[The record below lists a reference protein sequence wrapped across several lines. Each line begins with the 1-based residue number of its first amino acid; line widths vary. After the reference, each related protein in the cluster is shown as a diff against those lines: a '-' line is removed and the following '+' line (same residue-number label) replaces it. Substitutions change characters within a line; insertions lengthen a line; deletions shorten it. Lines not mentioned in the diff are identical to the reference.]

1 MHSQAVGAAVLALA
15 AAAATIAQEP
25 ARPTF
30 RANTR
35 LVQVN
40 VVVHDRSG
48 NPVGDLAAAD
58 FTLFEGGKQQP
69 IELFAIETHQALAA
83 SRLAVPPNTFSNRLE
98 GVAGGTV
105 TVVLFD
111 RLNTRFED
119 QKPAKDHI
127 VKVLAGLQPG
137 DRVALY
143 VLEADIVRV
152 LHDFTND
159 ATGLVRVLTRYLAGM
174 TSRELE
180 LSEAPAP
187 DFGSTGS
194 AALDAEMAAWV
205 ERTTEAINAQYARRR
220 GEYTADALEGIANHL
235 AGVRGRKNLIWVS
248 SAFPLVIY
256 DFMGARSMT
265 PEINRASRAINN
277 ANIAVYPVD
286 ARGLV
291 GAFTGPPPAP
301 GTPATFTTLGTV
313 MPNIDTMQTLAENT
327 GGRAFYNTNALG
339 DAVRRAM
346 DDSRVTYVLGYYP
359 SHGTWDGK
367 FREIKVEVK
376 RKGLDVRHR
385 KGYLAVP
392 TQPQQTAEGRAAALG
407 DAIRSPLEATGI
419 GLTASVERS
428 GAPSRDATLAIQVDA
443 RSITWDRRGDEWAGA
458 LDVVIGQSDAE
469 AKFFKS
475 MDTVVNLS
483 ANAERYAQMLDEGF
497 TLTHKVTLR
506 ADVSRLHIVVRDV
519 PSRTTGSLIIAAG
532 RIRN

>member
-1 MHSQAVGAAVLALA
+1 MRIRAIIVAVVFLASAVS
-15 AAAATIAQEP
+15 AQEP

-58 FTLFEGGKQQP
+58 FTLFEGGKQHP

-83 SRLAVPPNTFSNRLE
+83 SRLAVPPNTFSNHLE

-119 QKPAKDHI
+119 QKPAKDQI
-127 VKVLAGLQPG
+127 VKVLAGLQPS

-143 VLEADIVRV
+143 VLESDTVRV

-159 ATGLVRVLTRYLAGM
+159 AAGLVRVLTRYLAGM

-187 DFGSTGS
+187 DLGTTGV
-194 AALDAEMAAWV
+194 AALDAEAEAWLKQ
-205 ERTTEAINAQYARRR
+205 TTEAINALYTRRR
-220 GEYTADALEGIANHL
+220 GEYTTDALEGIANHL

-248 SAFPLVIY
+248 SAFPLVTY
-256 DFMGARSMT
+256 DFMGPRSLT
-265 PEINRASRAINN
+265 PEINRATRAINN

-286 ARGLV
+286 ARGLI
-291 GAFTGPPPAP
+291 GAFTGAPPAP
-301 GTPATFTTLGTV
+301 GTPAQFTTLATV
-313 MPNIDTMQTLAENT
+313 MPNMDTMRTIAEDT
-327 GGRAFYNTNALG
+327 GGRAYVNTNAIG

-359 SHGTWDGK
+359 SHGNWDGK
-367 FREIKVEVK
+367 FREIKVDIN
-376 RKGLDVRHR
+376 RKGLEVRHR
-385 KGYLAVP
+385 KGYLAIP
-392 TQPQQTAEGRAAALG
+392 PQPQQTAAGRAAALG

-419 GLTASVERS
+419 GLTASVDRA
-428 GAPSRDATLAIQVDA
+428 GAPSRDAMLTIQVDA
-443 RSITWDRRGDEWAGA
+443 RSITWDKRGDEWVGA
-458 LDVVIGQSDAE
+458 LDVLVGQSETDH
-469 AKFFKS
+469 KFVKS
-475 MDTVVNLS
+475 MDTIVNLS
-483 ANAERYAQMLDEGF
+483 VNAERYAQMMVEGF
-497 TLTHKVTLR
+497 TLTHKITLR
-506 ADVSRLHIVVRDV
+506 QGVARLHIVIRDV
-519 PSRTTGSLIIAAG
+519 SSRTTGSLIIPVG
-532 RIRN
+532 RIRNQ

>member
-1 MHSQAVGAAVLALA
+1 MRIR
-15 AAAATIAQEP
+15 ATIVAVVLLASAVSAQEP

-58 FTLFEGGKQQP
+58 FKLFEGGKEHP
-69 IELFAIETHQALAA
+69 VELFAIETHQALAA
-83 SRLAVPPNTFSNRLE
+83 SRLAVPPNTFSNHLE

-119 QKPAKDHI
+119 QKPAKDQI
-127 VKVLAGLQPG
+127 VKVLAGLQPS

-143 VLEADIVRV
+143 VLEADTVRV

-159 ATGLVRVLTRYLAGM
+159 AAGLVRVLTRYLAGV

-187 DFGSTGS
+187 DLGTTGIP
-194 AALDAEMAAWV
+194 AIDAEMEAWV
-205 ERTTEAINAQYARRR
+205 QQTTEAINALFTSKR
-220 GEYTADALEGIANHL
+220 GEYTTDALEGIANHL

-248 SAFPLVIY
+248 SAFPLVIS
-256 DFMGARSMT
+256 DFMGPRSLT

-286 ARGLV
+286 TRGLI

-301 GTPATFTTLGTV
+301 GTPAQFTTLATV
-313 MPNIDTMQTLAENT
+313 MPNMDTMRTIAENT
-327 GGRAFYNTNALG
+327 GGRAYVNTNAIG

-346 DDSRVTYVLGYYP
+346 DDSRVSYVLGYYP
-359 SHGTWDGK
+359 SHGKWDGK
-367 FREIKVEVK
+367 FREIKVDVTT

-385 KGYLAVP
+385 KGYLAIP
-392 TQPQQTAEGRAAALG
+392 PQPQQTAAGRAAALG

-419 GLTASVERS
+419 GLTASVDRAA
-428 GAPSRDATLAIQVDA
+428 APSRDAMLTIQVDA
-443 RSITWDRRGDEWAGA
+443 RSITWDKRGDEWAGA
-458 LDVVIGQSDAE
+458 LDVLVGQSDTDHA
-469 AKFFKS
+469 FVKS
-475 MDTVVNLS
+475 MDTVVNLGV
-483 ANAERYAQMLDEGF
+483 NAERYAQMMTEGF
-497 TLTHKVTLR
+497 TLTHKITLR
-506 ADVSRLHIVVRDV
+506 QGVARLHIVIRDV
-519 PSRTTGSLIIAAG
+519 PSRTTGSLIIPAG
-532 RIRN
+532 RIRSQ

>member
-1 MHSQAVGAAVLALA
+1 MRIRAIIVAVVFLA
-15 AAAATIAQEP
+15 AAVSAQEP

-35 LVQVN
+35 LVQVS

-58 FTLFEGGKQQP
+58 FKLFEGGKEHP

-83 SRLAVPPNTFSNRLE
+83 SRLAVPPNTFSNHLE

-119 QKPAKDHI
+119 QKPAKDQI
-127 VKVLAGLQPG
+127 VKVLAGLQPS

-143 VLEADIVRV
+143 VLEADTVRV

-159 ATGLVRVLTRYLAGM
+159 AAGLVRVLSRYLAGM

-187 DFGSTGS
+187 DLGSTGIPTI
-194 AALDAEMAAWV
+194 DAEMDAWV
-205 ERTTEAINAQYARRR
+205 QQTTEAINALFTSKR
-220 GEYTADALEGIANHL
+220 GEYTTDALEGIANHL

-248 SAFPLVIY
+248 SAFPLVIS
-256 DFMGARSMT
+256 DFMGPRSMT

-286 ARGLV
+286 TRGLI

-301 GTPATFTTLGTV
+301 GTPAQFTTLGTV
-313 MPNIDTMQTLAENT
+313 MPNMDTMRTIAENT
-327 GGRAFYNTNALG
+327 GGRAYVNTNAIG

-359 SHGTWDGK
+359 SHGKWDGK
-367 FREIKVEVK
+367 FREITVDVTT
-376 RKGLDVRHR
+376 RKGLEVRHR

-392 TQPQQTAEGRAAALG
+392 PQPQQTPAGRAAALG

-419 GLTASVERS
+419 GLTASVDRA
-428 GAPSRDATLAIQVDA
+428 GAPSRDATLAIKVDA
-443 RSITWDRRGDEWAGA
+443 RSITWDKRGDEWAGA
-458 LDVVIGQSDAE
+458 LDVLVGQSDTDHT
-469 AKFFKS
+469 FVKS

-483 ANAERYAQMLDEGF
+483 LNAERYAQMMAEGF
-497 TLTHKVTLR
+497 TLTHKITLR
-506 ADVSRLHIVVRDV
+506 PNVARLHIVIRDV
-519 PSRTTGSLIIAAG
+519 SSRTTGSLIIPAG
-532 RIRN
+532 RIRSQ